1 MTRPSASCL
10 CCCCYSLPCFIAAL
24 CVYGD
29 LGILQKMVSQKK
41 KKKEKIG
48 GGLGALGREKD
59 FKEGYL

>member
-1 MTRPSASCL
+1 
-10 CCCCYSLPCFIAAL
+10 
-24 CVYGD
+24 
-29 LGILQKMVSQKK
+29 MVSQKK